1 MYAPF
6 DLRFAAIIITRNQI
20 TLIGRIKDES
30 IQGQVNASL
39 WTDEGT
45 HAEFDTLVR
54 PLYHFADL
62 PHSLSGCAGN
72 DWTCV
77 ARAQEVNRFNVS
89 LAMLDGAGFASAGSQ
104 LIAPNPYSCR

>member
-54 PLYHFADL
+54 PLYL
-62 PHSLSGCAGN
+62 SLIYLTRSL
-72 DWTCV
+72 D
-77 ARAQEVNRFNVS
+77 AQAMTG
-89 LAMLDGAGFASAGSQ
+89 LASQ
-104 LIAPNPYSCR
+104 ERRK